1 MKLRDPI
8 RRWIGD
14 GSPRGALDSGHT
26 IAEIEADLDRREE
39 VLRSIESKVDSHSRE
54 KKQYLEKA
62 VNADA
67 RKKMRLYA
75 KAKEAGMYRS
85 FYSEL
90 WENLMVQQ
98 FFLIKLSLEA
108 KRRGLLADATGELPV
123 EIDIGELNADAI
135 RNALEDS
142 SLEQDDVEDTI
153 EMVDMHF
160 DRDGASDLQL
170 DLDEIRSEAEELEAA
185 EIGSGEAELG
195 SEMKSHID
203 DQVEEEL
210 ARMEE
215 EV

>member
-14 GSPRGALDSGHT
+14 NSPRGALDSGHT
-26 IAEIEADLDRREE
+26 IAEIEDDLDRREE
-39 VLRSIESKVDSHSRE
+39 VLRNIESKVDSHSQE

-62 VNADA
+62 VGADA
-67 RKKMRLYA
+67 RKKMRFYA
-75 KAKEAGMYRS
+75 KAQEAGMYRS

-90 WENLMVQQ
+90 WENLMIQQ

-108 KRRGLLADATGELPV
+108 KRRRLLVDATGELPI

-160 DRDGASDLQL
+160 DRDSASDLQL

-203 DQVEEEL
+203 DQVEKEL